1 MQYALG
7 TETGAFQSYTTSMP
21 TITNAGSYHVWYKVE
36 GDGNHNDT
44 VAQKVSITITKAEAA
59 VPTIESKAYTGQKQ
73 TADVAASD
81 RYNVTTNA
89 GGTDVG
95 YYSVV
100 LTQTDAD
107 NYKWGD
113 STDAAKTLQF
123 QITMS
128 TANTMTV
135 DIKGR
140 QKASKQCSDCDL
152 RHGDLCLRRL
162 PISCFRVTR
171 TPRIDETGHSAIDRR
186 LAAGRR
192 APSTRMPSRAYR

>member
-7 TETGAFQSYTTSMP
+7 TETGAVQSYTTSIP
-21 TITNAGSYHVWYKVE
+21 TITNAGSYHVWYRVE

-44 VAQKVSITITKAEAA
+44 GAQKVLITITKAEAA

-107 NYKWGD
+107 KYKWGD

-128 TANTMTV
+128 TANTVTV
-135 DIKGR
+135 DIKGWAKGEQAMLR
-140 QKASKQCSDCDL
+140 LRPSARRPIPTPPSDPLLSGNAHPPGSMKQ
-152 RHGDLCLRRL
+152 
-162 PISCFRVTR
+162 
-171 TPRIDETGHSAIDRR
+171 A
-186 LAAGRR
+186 
-192 APSTRMPSRAYR
+192 MPL